1 MEATVAEAA
10 IRETLQQNASTL
22 PDQDEHPKFG
32 RLFYAFLMAFCMVIH
47 CPVG

>member
-1 MEATVAEAA
+1 MEATMVAEAA

-22 PDQDEHPKFG
+22 PDQDSPFG
-32 RLFYAFLMAFCMVIH
+32 RLGWLSMVIH